1 MLIVRMTF
9 SRAMACAGNQPRETL
24 WSSMKLHGKSR
35 MVLLNDKDVSP
46 NACELDSASLHYK
59 LLMVKLPKMLK
70 PVTREEETNKSTH
83 GISRGDWGGRVSK
96 DWQWDPGRPARCIKR
111 EVSEIQEYMG
121 INNHVTCRKRES
133 ERSIVA
139 MKRGNS
145 RGAKGPYFS
154 HVSTNRVRTA

>member
-9 SRAMACAGNQPRETL
+9 SRAMACAGNQSRETL

-46 NACELDSASLHYK
+46 NVSEPDSASLHYK
-59 LLMVKLPKMLK
+59 PLMVKLPKMLK
-70 PVTREEETNKSTH
+70 PVTREEETNRSTH
-83 GISRGDWGGRVSK
+83 GISRGDWGGRVLK
-96 DWQWDPGRPARCIKR
+96 DWQWGPGSPARCIKR
-111 EVSEIQEYMG
+111 EVSEIQKCIG
-121 INNHVTCRKRES
+121 INNYVTCRKRES

-139 MKRGNS
+139 MKRGNA

-154 HVSTNRVRTA
+154 HVSTDRVRTA

>member
-9 SRAMACAGNQPRETL
+9 SRAMACAGNQSRETL

-46 NACELDSASLHYK
+46 NVCELDSASLHYK

-83 GISRGDWGGRVSK
+83 GIIRGDWGGRVSK

-111 EVSEIQEYMG
+111 EVSEIQKYMG

-145 RGAKGPYFS
+145 RGAKGRMT
-154 HVSTNRVRTA
+154 VL